1 MNKSELLKNS
11 LMKFYSKPK
20 NLEVLASV
28 LLKKT
33 KYSLTLCEWLCINYS
48 KKYNVNYKLA
58 KNKHFNIYLSYKE
71 QLASYQKKQFDLFK
85 RKHSGYDIFKVHYND
100 TFIETT
106 VGQLNFFKWAISN
119 KILEYLEENLES
131 IKNDMEIYRKNTSN
145 KEEHPGRTVKLTS
158 SENTTVSFD

>member
-1 MNKSELLKNS
+1 MNKSELLKIS

-20 NLEVLASV
+20 NLEALANV

-48 KKYNVNYKLA
+48 KKYNINYKLA

-85 RKHSGYDIFKVHYND
+85 RKHSGYDVFDIQYGD
-100 TFIETT
+100 LLLETT

-119 KILEYLEENLES
+119 KILDYLEENLES
-131 IKNDMEIYRKNTSN
+131 IKIDMETSKCNIKEKNPRLTIKSSN
-145 KEEHPGRTVKLTS
+145 SEDTV
-158 SENTTVSFD
+158 VSFN